1 MKKLL
6 GIIVF
11 CGSAAIIP
19 MQECQLVPYATTPP
33 IQVPQSKTGEPLT
46 EDEIAAGSLDLLAQ
60 NRKGVIL
67 SLHEALKKLKEKRR
81 RLAIEAHLQ
90 KRTFRPSPLRNG
102 QNAQY

>member
-1 MKKLL
+1 MVL
-6 GIIVF
+6 

-19 MQECQLVPYATTPP
+19 MQERQLVPYATTAP
-33 IQVPQSKTGEPLT
+33 IEVPQRETGEPLT
-46 EDEIAAGSLDLLAQ
+46 EEEQIAGGSLDLLAKEG
-60 NRKGVIL
+60 KGAIL
-67 SLHEALKKLKEKRR
+67 RVHESLKKLKETRR

>member
-19 MQECQLVPYATTPP
+19 MQECHLAPYATTPP

-60 NRKGVIL
+60 NRKGAIL
-67 SLHEALKKLKEKRR
+67 SLHEALEKLKEKRR